1 MTYDI
6 GTLPD
11 YREVRMLSNYSKIR
25 TMHRTLSMLILA
37 AFSPAVLANEFV
49 CRSSSETRVISV
61 EYEHKGWQVPCKVK
75 YEKPAESLTE
85 YPWSAKAEPGYCED
99 RAKFLAAKLGNWGW
113 SCEEQTLENE
123 NP

>member
-11 YREVRMLSNYSKIR
+11 YRELRMLSNYSKIR

-99 RAKFLAAKLGNWGW
+99 RAKFLAAKLENWGW
-113 SCEEQTLENE
+113 TCEEQPLESE
-123 NP
+123 KP